1 MRAIFAVFLLSISV
15 FIYLIFLSGSHGHI
29 QFRPHMTED
38 WVFWS
43 LTIIPAIVGAII
55 LFRIMIQRFKK

>member
-1 MRAIFAVFLLSISV
+1 MRAIFAVLLLTISV
-15 FIYLIFLSGSHGHI
+15 FIFLIFLSGSYGHI
-29 QFRPHMTED
+29 QFRPQMTED

-43 LTIIPAIVGAII
+43 LTIIPATVGAII